1 MIRHIVFKFLKTS
14 TKEKS
19 YNDCVEQERHYDQ
32 KDKVKD
38 GCTFI
43 IGNNTHEKRVMEYL

>member
-1 MIRHIVFKFLKTS
+1 MVRHIVFKFLKTN

-19 YNDCVEQERHYDQ
+19 YKDCVEQNIHSEQ

-43 IGNNTHEKRVMEYL
+43 IGNNTIEKRVMQHL